1 MKEDAVV
8 KQNIQER
15 TAVIAHM
22 DITRTMDTAMA
33 YSVFVFANFI
43 VFSAQN
49 PKLKVKNYVNSYGL
63 RFKILYLSGST
74 FLGEEIK
81 TAKICF
87 I

>member
-22 DITRTMDTAMA
+22 DVTRTMDTAMVF
-33 YSVFVFANFI
+33 SVFVFVNFI

-49 PKLKVKNYVNSYGL
+49 PKS
-63 RFKILYLSGST
+63 KILYQQLW
-74 FLGEEIK
+74 F
-81 TAKICF
+81 AF
-87 I
+87 

>member
-22 DITRTMDTAMA
+22 NITRTMDTAMV

-49 PKLKVKNYVNSYGL
+49 QKLK
-63 RFKILYLSGST
+63 ILCQQ
-74 FLGEEIK
+74 LGF
-81 TAKICF
+81 AF
-87 I
+87 

>member
-22 DITRTMDTAMA
+22 DVTRTMDTARVF
-33 YSVFVFANFI
+33 SVFVFVNFI

-49 PKLKVKNYVNSYGL
+49 PKS
-63 RFKILYLSGST
+63 KILCQQLW
-74 FLGEEIK
+74 F
-81 TAKICF
+81 AF
-87 I
+87 

>member
-22 DITRTMDTAMA
+22 DITRTMDTATA
-33 YSVFVFANFI
+33 YSVFVFVNFI

-49 PKLKVKNYVNSYGL
+49 PKS
-63 RFKILYLSGST
+63 KILCQQLW
-74 FLGEEIK
+74 F
-81 TAKICF
+81 AF
-87 I
+87 